1 MSLHRPAHCVT
12 GRVKCVMTCHVGED
26 SSQHLQVNGGVP
38 ALKKRTGM
46 TGNNSLARSGKS
58 GEHC

>member
-1 MSLHRPAHCVT
+1 MRSVMACV
-12 GRVKCVMTCHVGED
+12 VGED

-38 ALKKRTGM
+38 ALKKRTGV